1 MDYSHK
7 GDSNVK
13 PFACLCYSLEQTVDQ
28 TLRLTVIK
36 TPQNSCNINVMDHY
50 WLVLA
55 LSVCPM
61 GLALLIYMYH
71 INGGTVLHLTNLH
84 GCNYLNMLN
93 PDAGLANL
101 C

>member
-1 MDYSHK
+1 
-7 GDSNVK
+7 
-13 PFACLCYSLEQTVDQ
+13 
-28 TLRLTVIK
+28 
-36 TPQNSCNINVMDHY
+36 MDHY

-93 PDAGLANL
+93 PDAGLANF